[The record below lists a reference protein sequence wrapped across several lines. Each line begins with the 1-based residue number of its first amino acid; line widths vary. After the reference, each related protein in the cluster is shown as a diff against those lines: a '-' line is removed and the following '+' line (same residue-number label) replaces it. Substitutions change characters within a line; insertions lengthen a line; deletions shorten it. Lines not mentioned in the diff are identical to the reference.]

1 MKAYPSNVGLIGR
14 ITNSLRRRWRS
25 LVRPI
30 VQCFERWGSN
40 SRKMASL
47 FYTTCSGAFSRE
59 HRAVL
64 FGKQRF
70 EESTVSPDSSSSLL
84 RRNIH
89 RLEKGLISRPRR
101 EIFALGYI
109 DETVDV
115 YSIAVTAS
123 GCVGDQEVCW
133 AHDVLLQYFEV
144 TGSHPKLELLRGR
157 FDELESP
164 AQRPTPER
172 FTSRVPYARQLEDCP
187 VSYDSLLK
195 LAKRRRSVRWFEQKP
210 VPRELLLQALAV
222 ATQSPS
228 ACNRQPFEFRIFDDP
243 ELLSAVAALPA
254 GTAGYEH
261 NFPCVIVVLGRQRYY
276 FDERD
281 RHLIYIDGSLAT
293 MSFVLALETLGLS
306 SCCINW
312 PDIDERE
319 QVAEKILQLEPDER
333 PVMFIAVGYPDPTG
347 LVPYSEKRA
356 PEQLCRFNF
365 E

>member
-1 MKAYPSNVGLIGR
+1 
-14 ITNSLRRRWRS
+14 
-25 LVRPI
+25 
-30 VQCFERWGSN
+30 
-40 SRKMASL
+40 MASL
-47 FYTTCSGAFSRE
+47 FYATCSKAFSRE

-70 EESTVSPDSSSSLL
+70 DESSVSPGSSSSLL

-101 EIFALGYI
+101 AIFALDYI
-109 DETVDV
+109 KDTVDV
-115 YSIAVTAS
+115 YEVAVALN
-123 GCVGDQEVCW
+123 GCVGRHEVCW
-133 AHDVLLQYFEV
+133 AHDVLSQYFAV
-144 TGSHPKLELLRGR
+144 TGSHPKLDPLRSLFEQLDAPIERPEPDR
-157 FDELESP
+157 FE
-164 AQRPTPER
+164 A
-172 FTSRVPYARQLEDCP
+172 RVPYARQLDASP
-187 VSYDSLLK
+187 VSYDSLLQ
-195 LAKRRRSVRWFEQKP
+195 LAQRRRSVRWFEQKP

-243 ELLSAVAALPA
+243 ELLSAVAKLPA

-312 PDIDERE
+312 PDIEERE
-319 QVAEKILQLEPDER
+319 RLAEEILQLEPDER

-347 LVPYSEKRA
+347 LVPYSEKRS